1 MQAFH
6 RNSRHALPRQFS
18 LDIGQATSTFHRE
31 STRTE
36 DSVALMERAV
46 RTSGN
51 QGPKG
56 QRAKLSSRVVG
67 VVGVVY
73 IVIYLVYIVFFR
85 NKTILGLK
93 TDMEFMI
100 FMTLGSEM
108 QCEQCEIDRSTLQY
122 SAVAVV

>member
-56 QRAKLSSRVVG
+56 QRAKGPKGQRAKGPNCRHESLESLESLVPDSSFASSLYSNLYR
-67 VVGVVY
+67 
-73 IVIYLVYIVFFR
+73 FFLP
-85 NKTILGLK
+85 TPFLG
-93 TDMEFMI
+93 
-100 FMTLGSEM
+100 
-108 QCEQCEIDRSTLQY
+108 
-122 SAVAVV
+122 

>member
-1 MQAFH
+1 
-6 RNSRHALPRQFS
+6 
-18 LDIGQATSTFHRE
+18 
-31 STRTE
+31 
-36 DSVALMERAV
+36 MERAV

-56 QRAKLSSRVVG
+56 QRAKGPNCRHESLESLESLVPDSSFASSLYSNLYR
-67 VVGVVY
+67 
-73 IVIYLVYIVFFR
+73 FFTH
-85 NKTILGLK
+85 TILGLK